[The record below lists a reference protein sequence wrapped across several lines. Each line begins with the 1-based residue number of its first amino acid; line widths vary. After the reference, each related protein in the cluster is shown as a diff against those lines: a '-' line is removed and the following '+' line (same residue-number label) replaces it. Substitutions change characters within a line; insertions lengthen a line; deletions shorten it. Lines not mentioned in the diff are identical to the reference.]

1 MSKKISSEFIGSLFS
16 TYTSQVV
23 SLLSSFLQ
31 VILIN
36 KNFGVD
42 IYGQL
47 VVVASTAGFFSSLL
61 TARSSET
68 VALFFKREQLEGN
81 DESSKFIL
89 FLGLFVDLLTAIV
102 LVLLIYALSN
112 FIAAAFLQDSN
123 LSDEINLYSYVTFF
137 VFLRGPFLGYLK
149 AKEMFLQINIVT
161 MLESVIKVSLIAI
174 LIFYTTQL
182 DLKRIVAAFLIASIA
197 AFSVAAIFASTSY
210 AEDYKRDSFVVEFN
224 RELLK
229 EYWNFNLKTFASS
242 TLKAGSENIDNLVL
256 GYFLN
261 AESVGIYQTMRKLFF
276 PLSFLTSPLP
286 MLMLNKMITAYSNE
300 QFKRLN
306 RIISSTNK
314 YLVVPIFLISIAV
327 YLLAKP
333 YLTYQNIKIV
343 DDFNIIFSLMLSY
356 FVLSAFQWWMR
367 NFIVMH
373 RPDIPIYTNA
383 LLSLNSIW
391 IPILLFNLSYFS
403 SKGLLTISLASVLAY
418 FPSWLIGI
426 IVYHRFVRLKGVL

>member
-36 KNFGVD
+36 RNFGVD

-89 FLGLFVDLLTAIV
+89 FLGLFVDLLTAVV

-112 FIAAAFLQDSN
+112 FIATAFLQDSD
-123 LSDEINLYSYVTFF
+123 LSDEITLYSYITFF

-161 MLESVIKVSLIAI
+161 MVESVTKVFLIAI

-197 AFSVAAIFASTSY
+197 AFLVTIIFASASY
-210 AEDYKRDSFVVEFN
+210 AEDYKRDRFVVKFN
-224 RELLK
+224 RRLLK

-242 TLKAGSENIDNLVL
+242 TLKAGSGNIDNLVL

-261 AESVGIYQTMRKLFF
+261 AESAGVYQTMRKLFF
-276 PLSFLTSPLP
+276 PLSFLTSPLS
-286 MLMLNKMITAYSNE
+286 MLMLSKMITAYKKK
-300 QFKRLN
+300 QFKKLN
-306 RIISSTNK
+306 KIISNTNRC
-314 YLVVPIFLISIAV
+314 LVAPICLISVAV
-327 YLLAKP
+327 YFLARP
-333 YLTYQNIKIV
+333 YLRYQNIKIA
-343 DDFNIIFSLMLSY
+343 DDFNIVFSLMLLY
-356 FVLSAFQWWMR
+356 FVLSAFQWWIR
-367 NFIVMH
+367 NFVVMH
-373 RPDIPIYTNA
+373 RPAIPIYTNA
-383 LLSLNSIW
+383 LLSFNSIW
-391 IPILLFNLSYFS
+391 IPILLFNLSYFDS
-403 SKGLLTISLASVLAY
+403 RGLIAISLASVLAY

-426 IVYHRFVRLKGVL
+426 IVYHRFIKLKGVS